1 MAVGTF
7 ELFWLWLLLVNC
19 FAELLWFNMPQAL
32 MLFVSVV
39 IFLG

>member
-7 ELFWLWLLLVNC
+7 ELLWLWLLFVNC
-19 FAELLWFNMPQAL
+19 FAELLWLNTPQAL
-32 MLFVSVV
+32 MLFVSFV